1 MCHYAVMPKLSAE
14 QIKAALTKVPDW
26 QLDGPAI
33 RRTFSCKDF
42 NGSIKFVNALAKAAD
57 KTDHHPDIEIQ
68 WDKVSLRLTTHSSGG
83 LTEKDFAL
91 AAVCDQL
98 FAK

>member
-1 MCHYAVMPKLSAE
+1 MPAMPKLTAV

-42 NGSIKFVNALAKAAD
+42 NGSIQLVNAVAKAAN
-57 KTDHHPDIEIQ
+57 KADHHPDIEIQ

-83 LTEKDFAL
+83 LTENDFAL
-91 AAVCDQL
+91 AAQIDKL
-98 FAK
+98 FVK